1 MLLRTIAAVSAVLTA
16 VLFMCCDLAVWL
28 IPVMLA
34 GFFLGLLLAA
44 FLILCAFTAA
54 VDLDKPR
61 EEDSRLYRAVMNLY
75 IEALIPL
82 VGLKIETAGL
92 EKTPREGRFLLVCN
106 HQNDSDPGILMHFF
120 RNSQLAFIS
129 KRENR
134 SLFVVGKFMHMTL
147 CQLVNRENDRE
158 ALKTILKCIQILRE
172 DKASIAAFPEG
183 GILVKDKLSHFRS
196 GMFKIARKANVPIVV
211 CTLKGTSDLFDNMRK
226 LKRTHVRLH
235 LVDVIPAEEV
245 KISNTVELGERIY
258 QMMLNDLGPEYQ
270 LENKET
276 P

>member
-1 MLLRTIAAVSAVLTA
+1 
-16 VLFMCCDLAVWL
+16 
-28 IPVMLA
+28 
-34 GFFLGLLLAA
+34 
-44 FLILCAFTAA
+44 
-54 VDLDKPR
+54 
-61 EEDSRLYRAVMNLY
+61 
-75 IEALIPL
+75 
-82 VGLKIETAGL
+82 
-92 EKTPREGRFLLVCN
+92 
-106 HQNDSDPGILMHFF
+106 
-120 RNSQLAFIS
+120 
-129 KRENR
+129 
-134 SLFVVGKFMHMTL
+134 MHMTL

-196 GMFKIARKANVPIVV
+196 GMFKIAQKANVPIVV

-235 LVDVIPAEEV
+235 LLDVIPAEEV